1 MFHGVYIT
9 VINGEGWLLKSPRER
24 SPFYAACERWFKEL
38 VQCPAHGIVSQAPRR
53 WASVFVPLV
62 TLFLMRESLAL
73 GGSRSLPIVIIV
85 FIIMKRV
92 RARMRLLSLCIAQLS
107 LQVIY
112 LSLHG
117 LFIILSLGYVTAHT
131 GIASTSLSGVY
142 APLSKP
148 SILFVSITFRV
159 WEVAL
164 LLGSSQLE
172 LMGACSMRA
181 WSYHAQLLS
190 LLAHKFFLQTVP
202 ILGSGFEHF
211 YYYVNKLKS
220 HRSNTINLV
229 ENGLKNWA
237 LVRTSTTRH
246 DRR

>member
-1 MFHGVYIT
+1 M
-9 VINGEGWLLKSPRER
+9 
-24 SPFYAACERWFKEL
+24 
-38 VQCPAHGIVSQAPRR
+38 
-53 WASVFVPLV
+53 ASVFTPLV
-62 TLFLMRESLAL
+62 TLFLIRESLAW

-85 FIIMKRV
+85 FIIVRRV
-92 RARMRLLSLCIAQLS
+92 RARMRLLSLCTAQLS

-131 GIASTSLSGVY
+131 SMASASLSGVY

-148 SILFVSITFRV
+148 SILFVSITLMV

-164 LLGSSQLE
+164 LLGSSRLR
-172 LMGACSMRA
+172 LMGAYSMRA

-190 LLAHKFFLQTVP
+190 LLAHKFFPQTAP
-202 ILGSGFEHF
+202 IVGSGFEHF
-211 YYYVNKLKS
+211 YCYVNKLKS
-220 HRSNTINLV
+220 HRPDTINLV

-237 LVRTSTTRH
+237 LVRVSTTRH
-246 DRR
+246 DCR